1 MMSER
6 EAWGMAAEALDV
18 FADEEDHLAMTSVHE
33 DIIAEHRIREHA
45 YRDAAITF
53 RVWASR

>member
-18 FADEEDHLAMTSVHE
+18 FADEEDHLAMTAEHE
-33 DIIAEHRIREHA
+33 DRIVEHRIRESA
-45 YRDAAITF
+45 YRDAARLF
-53 RVWASR
+53 LKWASR